1 MNETEIW
8 NALVELSK
16 SQGFYGRLCREL
28 LATGKKDEF
37 CRELAAQGVKDA
49 VDLVLKIEE

>member
-28 LATGKKDEF
+28 
-37 CRELAAQGVKDA
+37 AAQGVKDA